1 MLIIHHLQR
10 SQSERIVWLCEELGL
25 PYELKIYQRDR
36 QTLLAPAE
44 LKALYPCG
52 TAPLME
58 DGAVKFSESG
68 AIMEYIVQKYARTTP
83 LNVRADEPGFADFI
97 YWYHYSIG
105 SLQPAVGALLARH
118 SVADDNPFLQ
128 RVDAR
133 LKVALTH
140 VDDRLRDTGAYLAG
154 AQCTLADIYAM
165 FTLSTGRLF
174 TPFSLDGYDGVC
186 AWLQRVAERPAYKQ
200 LIEKAEQGEERGVF
214 PTIMKEVPKF
224 FNAP

>member
-10 SQSERIVWLCEELGL
+10 SQSERIVWLCEKLGL

-44 LKALYPCG
+44 LKVLHPCG

-83 LNVRADEPGFADFI
+83 LNVLADESGFAEFI
-97 YWYHYSIG
+97 YWTF
-105 SLQPAVGALLARH
+105 ARR

-133 LKVALTH
+133 LKAAPAH
-140 VDDRLRDTGAYLAG
+140 VDGRLRDTGAYLAG
-154 AQCTLADIYAM
+154 AQCTLADIYAVS
-165 FTLSTGRLF
+165 TLSTMRLF

-186 AWLQRVAERPAYKQ
+186 AWLQRVAERPAYKR
-200 LIEKAEQGEERGVF
+200 LIEEAEQGEKRGVF
-214 PTIMKEVPKF
+214 PTIMKEAPKF

>member
-58 DGAVKFSESG
+58 DGTVKFSESS
-68 AIMEYIVQKYARTTP
+68 AIMEYIVQKYARTTL
-83 LNVRADEPGFADFI
+83 LNVLADEPGFADFI
-97 YWYHYSIG
+97 YWYHYGIG
-105 SLQPAVGALLARH
+105 SLQPVVGRLLARR

-128 RVDAR
+128 RVDAS
-133 LKVALTH
+133 LKAALTH
-140 VDDRLRDTGAYLAG
+140 VDGRLRDTGAYLAG
-154 AQCTLADIYAM
+154 TQCTLADIYAE
-165 FTLSTGRLF
+165 FTLSTMRLF
-174 TPFSLDGYDGVC
+174 TPFSLDGYDGVY
-186 AWLQRVAERPAYKQ
+186 AWLQRVAERPAYKR

-214 PTIMKEVPKF
+214 PTIMKEAPKF